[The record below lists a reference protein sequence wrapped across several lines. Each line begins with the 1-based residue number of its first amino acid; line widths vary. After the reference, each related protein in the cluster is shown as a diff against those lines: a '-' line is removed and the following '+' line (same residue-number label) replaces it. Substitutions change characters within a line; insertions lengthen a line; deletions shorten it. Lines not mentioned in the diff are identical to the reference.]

1 MKIKLDTKKIYLA
14 MAEKGLTITE
24 IAKQGGISQQ
34 AVSNALNGNRVG
46 KVKVV
51 PAICQ
56 ALELSAKD
64 IVIIEDQLPPEQ
76 RKGGKMEDRY
86 YEVII
91 PVSIY
96 INDAMNPSIIFDTYE
111 EAVKAAKPWIDQ
123 KYDVV
128 ITARYYKDEDDYG
141 EQR

>member
-24 IAKQGGISQQ
+24 IAKLGNVSQQ

-56 ALELSAKD
+56 ALGLTAQD
-64 IVIIEDQLPPEQ
+64 IVIIED
-76 RKGGKMEDRY
+76 
-86 YEVII
+86 
-91 PVSIY
+91 
-96 INDAMNPSIIFDTYE
+96 
-111 EAVKAAKPWIDQ
+111 
-123 KYDVV
+123 
-128 ITARYYKDEDDYG
+128 
-141 EQR
+141 

>member
-24 IAKQGGISQQ
+24 IAQQGGVSQQ

-56 ALELSAKD
+56 ALGLSAKD
-64 IVIIEDQLPPEQ
+64 IVIIED
-76 RKGGKMEDRY
+76 
-86 YEVII
+86 
-91 PVSIY
+91 
-96 INDAMNPSIIFDTYE
+96 
-111 EAVKAAKPWIDQ
+111 
-123 KYDVV
+123 
-128 ITARYYKDEDDYG
+128 
-141 EQR
+141 